1 MTDQSSRAATNW
13 RERAEK
19 LEGYLADLYIA
30 AKPFLVDGVDGY
42 AHLCAAE
49 ELLAEYDIERMRQ
62 GFGAALEMTRAAVS
76 EIASTIPLEPTP
88 AMIEAGAQRL
98 VSWEDNS
105 KWPDSWDRLQVAAA
119 RQEAERVW
127 RSMWLEAKDSPCNSG
142 AQALS
147 GRGADEAEM
156 TPIGLEGDRAAGTGS
171 RTPAMS
177 FEQWA
182 TTLNANASDLGSYA
196 RLAWD
201 SAWRYAKQLYV
212 QVADGEKR

>member
-1 MTDQSSRAATNW
+1 MNVQTLTPEMLREHAK
-13 RERAEK
+13 RERTQAWDGQARQ
-19 LEGYLADLYIA
+19 LLNWAADLLEA
-30 AKPFLVDGVDGY
+30 AKAVIYERAPREANGGV
-42 AHLCAAE
+42 
-49 ELLAEYDIERMRQ
+49 Q
-62 GFGAALEMTRAAVS
+62 
-76 EIASTIPLEPTP
+76 
-88 AMIEAGAQRL
+88 
-98 VSWEDNS
+98 
-105 KWPDSWDRLQVAAA
+105 
-119 RQEAERVW
+119 
-127 RSMWLEAKDSPCNSG
+127 DSPCNSG

-156 TPIGLEGDRAAGTGS
+156 APIGLEGDRAAGTGS

-212 QVADGEKR
+212 KVADGPR